1 VTSDPVELIKQSI
14 PDLLNGAFAEVRGK
28 ADGGDADA
36 KKKVEELAQAAP
48 MAVRVVLEGK
58 AKKELYVVFE
68 KGELRTVESAPSVP
82 VLFAVAVGHEE
93 FEVALGDLSEEL
105 ERGFAKLKQKLPRLW
120 PLRARASIDKVAK
133 ENLHFHYVV
142 KDTPDFDEVRVKI
155 ALGGNAPPEKPTF
168 TVTVAHDVIEQLRAK
183 KLKPQNLLSKI
194 QLSGDSARAMQL
206 AMGLL
211 QR

>member
-1 VTSDPVELIKQSI
+1 MTSDPVELIKESI
-14 PDLLNGAFAEVRGK
+14 PDLLNGAFAEVRSK
-28 ADGGDADA
+28 ADAGDADA
-36 KKKVEELAQAAP
+36 KKKVEELGQAAP

-68 KGELRTVESAPSVP
+68 KGELRTVESAPSAP

-93 FEVALGDLSEEL
+93 FEVALGDLSAEL
-105 ERGFAKLKQKLPRLW
+105 ERGFAKLKQKLPRLS
-120 PLRARASIDKVAK
+120 PLRARAGIDRVAQ

-155 ALGGNAPPEKPTF
+155 ALGGKEPPEKPTF
-168 TVTVAHDVIEQLRAK
+168 TVTVDHDVIEQLRAK

-206 AMGLL
+206 AMGLM

>member
-1 VTSDPVELIKQSI
+1 MTSDPVELIKKSI
-14 PDLLNGAFAEVRGK
+14 PDLLNGAFAEVRAK
-28 ADGGDADA
+28 ADGGDAEA

-48 MAVRVVLEGK
+48 LAVRVVLEGK
-58 AKKELYVVFE
+58 AKKDLYVVFE
-68 KGELRTVESAPSVP
+68 KGELRTIESAPSVP
-82 VLFAVAVGHEE
+82 VLFAVAVGFEE

-105 ERGFAKLKQKLPRLW
+105 GRGFDKLRKRLPSLS
-120 PLRARASIDKVAK
+120 PARARAGIERVAK

-142 KDTPDFDEVRVKI
+142 KDTPDFEEVRVKI

-168 TVTVAHDVIEQLRAK
+168 TVTVDHDVIEQLRAK

-206 AMGLL
+206 VMGLM